1 MDGVLVESI
10 LLLMKQGVMTSNDR
24 VNDEVS
30 DGD

>member
-10 LLLMKQGVMTSNDR
+10 LLLMKQGVMTSNDG
-24 VNDEVS
+24 VSDEVS